1 MDRMV
6 PGTPLVLRGGFR
18 RIPFTYVV
26 FVLAAF
32 SLLPAVQP
40 KAFWFGIVGLTA
52 ILAVRLQRT
61 VALIATGTE
70 VMFRGNLRHTIASPQ
85 RLTPL

>member
-6 PGTPLVLRGGFR
+6 PGTPLVLRALPPDSFHLRRFRSGGFQ
-18 RIPFTYVV
+18 PVTGVSAES
-26 FVLAAF
+26 VL
-32 SLLPAVQP
+32 V
-40 KAFWFGIVGLTA
+40 GIVGLTA

-70 VMFRGNLRHTIASPQ
+70 VMFRGNLRHTIASPP